1 VSKVSLRLRLILSIG
16 LILVVSIVLGSVIV
30 YWHAVHKVDEEMR
43 AALDVGIRMVQNATD
58 DVEDNADP
66 LRQLQLLIEDFD
78 GNRHL
83 RASFLNTNGNVI
95 VASKPLESA
104 EPAPAWF
111 NHFIA
116 RRPET
121 AWVQLPPA
129 FAHYG
134 SIFLETDSHN
144 EIDEVWSDIFV
155 TLAILAIFCILV
167 LSLIYW
173 MLGRA
178 FYFLDEMS
186 VAFAS
191 VGAGDYGQRC
201 NEKGPRE
208 LAVLAQRFNDM
219 VARLALMEGQNRRL
233 EVQLTTMQ
241 EEERTDLARDLHD
254 EIGPLLFAL
263 SIDISA
269 IQKQESA
276 RLDPEIGIH
285 LDSMR
290 GAVSEMQQH
299 VRSMLGKLRPAIL
312 LDLGLGPA
320 VDNLVSFW
328 NLRRPDVHIEVRLS
342 QETFG
347 EALDATIYRIF
358 QEGLNNAFRHGHPSW
373 IAIKASTRDAAV
385 DVEVSDN
392 GEGLSVSQQG
402 FGFGITG
409 MRERVA
415 AVGGTLTV
423 ENRVEEKGVTISAK
437 LPLEPLK
444 DDIGQ
449 EYVS

>member
-1 VSKVSLRLRLILSIG
+1 M
-16 LILVVSIVLGSVIV
+16 ILVVSVVLGSVIV

-43 AALDVGIRMVQNATD
+43 AALGVGIRMVQNATD
-58 DVEDNADP
+58 DVEDAADP
-66 LRQLQLLIEDFD
+66 LRQLKLLVEDFN

-83 RASFLNTNGNVI
+83 RASFLNTNGKVI
-95 VASKPLESA
+95 VASTPLEST

-116 RRPET
+116 RGPET

-129 FAHYG
+129 FVRYG

-155 TLAILAIFCILV
+155 TLAILAIFCVLV

-178 FYFLDEMS
+178 FYFLNEMS
-186 VAFAS
+186 VAFAR
-191 VGAGDYGQRC
+191 VGAGDYSQRC
-201 NEKGPRE
+201 IEKGPRE
-208 LAVLAQRFNDM
+208 LAGLARCFNDM
-219 VARLALMEGQNRRL
+219 VARLSVMESQNRKL

-241 EEERTDLARDLHD
+241 EEERADLARDLHD

-269 IQKQESA
+269 IQKQEPGSINLRISA
-276 RLDPEIGIH
+276 H
-285 LDSMR
+285 LDSIR
-290 GAVSEMQQH
+290 SAVAEIQQH

-312 LDLGLGPA
+312 LDLGLSLA
-320 VDNLVSFW
+320 VDNLVTFW
-328 NLRRPDVHIEVRLS
+328 RLRHPDVRIDVKLN

-373 IAIKASTRDAAV
+373 IAIKASADDTAV
-385 DVEVSDN
+385 EVEVSDN
-392 GEGLSVSQQG
+392 GVGLSFPEHGV
-402 FGFGITG
+402 GFGITG

-415 AVGGTLTV
+415 VVGGTLTV
-423 ENRVEEKGVTISAK
+423 KNRAGETGVIISAK
-437 LPLEPLK
+437 LPLETLK
-444 DDIGQ
+444 DAIDQ

>member
-1 VSKVSLRLRLILSIG
+1 MSKVSLRIRLILSIG
-16 LILVVSIVLGSVIV
+16 LILVVSIILGSVII

-78 GNRHL
+78 RNRHL

-95 VASKPLESA
+95 VASKPLEST

-111 NHFIA
+111 NRFIA

-121 AWVQLPPA
+121 AWVQLPPP

-155 TLAILAIFCILV
+155 TLAILAIFCFLV

-178 FYFLDEMS
+178 FYFLNEMS
-186 VAFAS
+186 IAFAR
-191 VGAGDYGQRC
+191 VGAGDYSQRC
-201 NEKGPRE
+201 VEKGPRE
-208 LAVLAQRFNDM
+208 LADLARRFNDM
-219 VARLALMEGQNRRL
+219 VARLATMEGQNRRL

-241 EEERTDLARDLHD
+241 EEERADLARDLHD

-269 IQKQESA
+269 IQSQDTTLSNPKI
-276 RLDPEIGIH
+276 DTH
-285 LDSMR
+285 LNSMR
-290 GAVSEMQQH
+290 SAVSAMQQH

-320 VDNLVSFW
+320 IDNLVAFW
-328 NLRRPDVHIEVRLS
+328 NLRRPDVHIDVSLS
-342 QETFG
+342 RESFG
-347 EALDATIYRIF
+347 EALDTTIYRIF

-373 IAIKASTRDAAV
+373 IGIKASARDGVV

-392 GEGLSVSQQG
+392 GEGLHVSEQG

-423 ENRVEEKGVTISAK
+423 ENRVGEKGVTISAR
-437 LPLEPLK
+437 LPLETLK
-444 DDIGQ
+444 DDIDQ

>member
-1 VSKVSLRLRLILSIG
+1 VSKVSLRIRLILSIG

-58 DVEDNADP
+58 DIEDNADP

-83 RASFLNTNGNVI
+83 RASFLSANGSVI
-95 VASKPLESA
+95 VTSKPLEST
-104 EPAPAWF
+104 EPAPGWF

-121 AWVQLPPA
+121 SRVLLPPA
-129 FAHYG
+129 FARYG
-134 SIFLETDSHN
+134 SILLETDSHN

-173 MLGRA
+173 TLGRA
-178 FYFLDEMS
+178 FNFLNEMS
-186 VAFAS
+186 VAFAR
-191 VGAGDYGQRC
+191 VGAGDYSQRC
-201 NEKGPRE
+201 IETGPRE
-208 LAVLAQRFNDM
+208 LSSLARRFNDM
-219 VARLALMEGQNRRL
+219 VARLAMMEGQNRRL

-241 EEERTDLARDLHD
+241 EEERADLARDLHD

-263 SIDISA
+263 SLDISA
-269 IQKQESA
+269 IQKQ
-276 RLDPEIGIH
+276 DPAETNPKIGAH

-290 GAVSEMQQH
+290 SAVSEMQQH

-320 VDNLVSFW
+320 IDNLVAFW
-328 NLRRPDVHIEVRLS
+328 GLRHQDVHIDVALS

-347 EALDATIYRIF
+347 ETLDATIYRIF
-358 QEGLNNAFRHGHPSW
+358 QEGLNNAFRHGHPSQ
-373 IAIKASTRDAAV
+373 ITVKASKDNMAV
-385 DVEVSDN
+385 EVEVSDN
-392 GEGLSVSQQG
+392 GEGLNKPEQSA
-402 FGFGITG
+402 GFGITG

-415 AVGGTLTV
+415 AVGGTLTIG
-423 ENRVEEKGVTISAK
+423 NRAGEKGVTITAR
-437 LPLEPLK
+437 LPLEASTE
-444 DDIGQ
+444 DIGK